1 MHMRH
6 LLAAAA
12 LSVPSS
18 LPAQVVFEATYSVQ
32 QRGKDIGTEHVVLRS
47 STDAGNPSAV
57 RLEFEGKFPASK
69 ETLRGTLTR
78 GTDGALDQLQLE
90 VRRGDATE
98 TFRAAQRGNRIIVT
112 VNSDQGSRSGKEM
125 PGGPGIIL
133 LDEQLQALLLLV
145 ADLATPGGTRV
156 TAVYPR
162 TGQRANITARRV
174 EGGPKGAVVELTG
187 DLTGRMQLDA
197 NGRVD
202 RMELPQPGIIV
213 TRLPS

>member
-1 MHMRH
+1 MNMRH

-12 LSVPSS
+12 LSIPSS
-18 LPAQVVFEATYSVQ
+18 LAAQVVFEATYAVQ
-32 QRGKDIGTEHVVLRS
+32 QHGKDIGTEHVVLRTSPAAGGS
-47 STDAGNPSAV
+47 SAL
-57 RLEFEGKFPASK
+57 RLEFEGKFPASQ

-90 VRRGDATE
+90 VRHGGATE

-112 VNSDQGSRSGKEM
+112 LSSAQGSRGGKEM
-125 PGGPGIIL
+125 PGGPGVIL

-145 ADLATPGGTRV
+145 ADLATTGGTHV

-162 TGQRANITARRV
+162 SGQRANITARRV
-174 EGGPKGAVVELTG
+174 EGGPRGAVVELTG

-202 RMELPQPGIIV
+202 RMDLPQSGIIV
-213 TRLPS
+213 TRLPA

>member
-1 MHMRH
+1 MNMRH

-12 LSVPSS
+12 LSIPAS

-32 QRGKDIGTEHVVLRS
+32 QRGKDIGTEHVVLQS
-47 STDAGNPSAV
+47 SATGGGTSAL
-57 RLEFEGKFPASK
+57 RLEFEGKFPASQ

-78 GTDGALDQLQLE
+78 GNDGALDQLQLE
-90 VRRGDATE
+90 VRRGAATE
-98 TFRAAQRGNRIIVT
+98 TFRAAQRGNRIYVT
-112 VNSDQGSRSGKEM
+112 LSSAQGTRGGKEM
-125 PGGPGIIL
+125 PGGPGVIL

-145 ADLATPGGTRV
+145 ADLATTGGTRV

-174 EGGPKGAVVELTG
+174 EGGPRGTVVELTG
-187 DLTGRMQLDA
+187 DLNGRMQLDA
-197 NGRVD
+197 NGHVD
-202 RMELPQPGIIV
+202 RMDLPQSGITV

>member
-1 MHMRH
+1 MNMRH

-12 LSVPSS
+12 LSFPSS

-32 QRGKDIGTEHVVLRS
+32 QRGKDIGTEHIVLR
-47 STDAGNPSAV
+47 TGTATGGASALQ
-57 RLEFEGKFPASK
+57 LEFEGKFPASQ

-78 GTDGALDQLQLE
+78 ASDGTLDQLQLE
-90 VRRGDATE
+90 VRRSGSTE
-98 TFRAAQRGNRIIVT
+98 TFRAAQRGNRIFIT
-112 VNSDQGSRSGKEM
+112 LSSAQGSRGGKEM
-125 PGGPGIIL
+125 PGGPGVIL
-133 LDEQLQALLLLV
+133 LDEQLQALLLLI
-145 ADLATPGGTRV
+145 ADLATVGGTRV

-162 TGQRANITARRV
+162 TGQRANITARRI
-174 EGGPKGAVVELTG
+174 EGGPRGAVVELTG

-202 RMELPQPGIIV
+202 RMDLPQSGIIV

>member
-1 MHMRH
+1 
-6 LLAAAA
+6 
-12 LSVPSS
+12 
-18 LPAQVVFEATYSVQ
+18 
-32 QRGKDIGTEHVVLRS
+32 
-47 STDAGNPSAV
+47 
-57 RLEFEGKFPASK
+57 
-69 ETLRGTLTR
+69 
-78 GTDGALDQLQLE
+78 
-90 VRRGDATE
+90 
-98 TFRAAQRGNRIIVT
+98 
-112 VNSDQGSRSGKEM
+112 M
-125 PGGPGIIL
+125 PGGPGVIL

-174 EGGPKGAVVELTG
+174 EGGPQGAVVELTG

-202 RMELPQPGIIV
+202 RMELPQSGIIV